1 MRNLLYIAALVLT
14 LTACDKRDVLED
26 TDIQADLVLNKYLD
40 WFIQD
45 AAINGV
51 DLSYVYDGKIEL
63 SFVDS
68 EDWSGKAFANGN
80 KRKVSVQ
87 IDYGNWTRLSAV
99 HKKKLM
105 YHELGHDILNLYHKS
120 GAKIMVQG
128 WNYVSFEQLEADIP
142 QLFETYKNK

>member
-1 MRNLLYIAALVLT
+1 MKNLIYLILIVLT
-14 LTACDKRDVLED
+14 ITSCDKRDVLED
-26 TDIQADLVLNKYLD
+26 TDLSAELILNRYLD
-40 WFIQD
+40 WFIED
-45 AAINGV
+45 AAIDGV
-51 DLSYVYDGKIEL
+51 DLSYVYDSEIEL

-68 EDWSGKAFANGN
+68 DDWSGKAFGMH

-87 IDYGNWTRLSAV
+87 IDYVNWTRLSAV

-105 YHELGHDILNLYHKS
+105 YHELGHDILNLTHKS

-128 WNYVSFEQLEADIP
+128 WNYVDFEQFEADVP